1 MPSAESLLRTILGPV
16 RSSIRPLVFAVE
28 ITDALLF
35 LQHFSVDDILVTKHV
50 YPDVAKM
57 IHKSPD
63 TTSRA
68 IERLSLRC
76 WDSLIEQNLVSCY
89 LGCNP
94 KQKPT
99 PASLIIYLA
108 VYAHLEVPFS
118 TAVNL
123 YPDLLFPSPASITS
137 AIPLDDQ
144 DLLLTA
150 LRLYLPMP
158 VTHRLL
164 LPTSTGP
171 SSFPI
176 CPSCNRSMDRDFQCY
191 CGSCGQHLDWTHYK
205 NAEVVFPDHLIPLH

>member
-1 MPSAESLLRTILGPV
+1 MPSAESLLRTILGPI
-16 RSSIRPLVFAVE
+16 RPSIRPLVFALE

-35 LQHFSVDDILVTKHV
+35 SQHFSVDDILVTKHV
-50 YPDVAKM
+50 YPDVAKL

-68 IERLSLRC
+68 IERLTLRC
-76 WDSLIEQNLVSCY
+76 WDSLLEQNLVSSY
-89 LGCNP
+89 LGGNP

-99 PASLIIYLA
+99 PGSLIIYLA
-108 VYAHLEVPFS
+108 VYAHLEIPFS

-123 YPDLLFPSPASITS
+123 HPELLFPSPVTTAG
-137 AIPLDDQ
+137 AIPLDDP

-158 VTHRLL
+158 VTRRLL
-164 LPTSTGP
+164 FSTSTGP

-176 CPSCNRSMDRDFQCY
+176 CPNCNHSMDRDFQC
-191 CGSCGQHLDWTHYK
+191 CCDRCGQHLDWTHYK
-205 NAEVVFPDHLIPLH
+205 NAEVVSPDLLISLP